1 MLADDVYKSRLRSNI
16 VALETW
22 LAGLRDMAAID
33 VEGDDASWR
42 AAVSP
47 GLREACPFELVLRTD
62 QKFDLSVGR
71 EAYEDLAVASLE
83 LLPPLL
89 VAITQG
95 RVVTRTWATA
105 ATATPVRIETIITPA
120 TGSPW
125 IAARALRAL
134 ASNDGG
140 GLVMR
145 DRHYVPYA
153 RGA

>member
-71 EAYEDLAVASLE
+71 EA
-83 LLPPLL
+83 
-89 VAITQG
+89 
-95 RVVTRTWATA
+95 
-105 ATATPVRIETIITPA
+105 
-120 TGSPW
+120 
-125 IAARALRAL
+125 
-134 ASNDGG
+134 
-140 GLVMR
+140 
-145 DRHYVPYA
+145 
-153 RGA
+153 